1 MEFFIRK
8 NATSPEIMMRLV
20 QDGRFDKATINDLL
34 ESTDIKFNMVETK
47 TNKPIVI
54 NDRAYLA
61 IKRERQN
68 QEIEEYVITYQFKD
82 GGTAVNGR
90 FEGTFTIVFLDT
102 DLEETS
108 KLIVPIKEKL
118 FINVI

>member
-1 MEFFIRK
+1 
-8 NATSPEIMMRLV
+8 MRLV

-118 FINVI
+118 FINVIW